1 VTVSDSDWVP
11 FTFEGRD
18 GYRLDFMAFVPIGD
32 PRDGSQA
39 GASVIFACP
48 PQGRASFTA
57 IAKGDPGEPPEWRNI
72 TPVAVPWDHPDPLT
86 ADADIG
92 VPGSPGVP
100 AKWDLTFEVPRG
112 EPGDPGDMAFDDLTD
127 VFGTAAEGYVPAFST
142 DADGAGGDGLVY
154 TSMGHGGQYWP
165 SSISNTTA
173 ANGQLRTVAQASV
186 PALPFA
192 WRPRVFGACIIS
204 GTVNTRPHLIAR
216 LADATTGAI
225 VGRGFAVPSI
235 ATQNVIL
242 QSGVPAGSANDYG
255 VIEAGV
261 GPTTI
266 FLRAEEQASTVDNYT
281 TSSTTTSFY
290 VEAAKVI

>member
-1 VTVSDSDWVP
+1 MADSDWAP
-11 FTFEGRD
+11 YTWDGQEGWLWD
-18 GYRLDFMAFVPIGD
+18 SKVFIPIGD
-32 PRDGSQA
+32 PTTDGGQTRA
-39 GASVIFACP
+39 GVIFLAP
-48 PQGRASFTA
+48 PQGRAMVTA
-57 IAKGDPGEPPEWRNI
+57 VAKGDPGEPPEWRNI
-72 TPVAVPWDHPDPLT
+72 TVTSVPWDHPDPLE

-92 VPGSPGVP
+92 VPGSAGVP
-100 AKWDLTFEVPRG
+100 ALWDLSFQVKQGP
-112 EPGDPGDMAFDDLTD
+112 PGDPGDMAFDDLTD

-142 DADGAGGDGLVY
+142 DADGDGGDGLVY

-165 SSISNTTA
+165 SSISNTTS

-204 GTVNTRPHLIAR
+204 GTTNTRPHLIAR
-216 LADATTGAI
+216 LGDATTGSI
-225 VGRGFAVPSI
+225 VGRGFAVPSV

-242 QSGVPAGSANDYG
+242 QSGLPAGSANDYG
-255 VIEAGV
+255 VIAAGV

-281 TSSTTTSFY
+281 TSSTTTWFY
-290 VEAAKVI
+290 VEAAKVV